1 MIQEIGAGRF
11 HNEYQ
16 NRIPQPQDY
25 VIAFEGR
32 DRRTDR
38 ILAYWSDEDNTL
50 SFPRVEDMGQPLSD
64 YIYLFSLDGCA
75 YYLLEQFVE
84 AGVLPEDARA
94 EYRGIRSLRVSMPQD
109 LCFLG
114 MTAYHLFVWYRN
126 NRFCGKCGNR
136 NIHDDKERMMRCPSC
151 GQMHFPKICPAV
163 IVAVRDGERL
173 MMSRYAGRE
182 YKGRAL
188 LAGFCEIGETAEE
201 TVSREVME
209 EVGIRVKNIRYFGS
223 QPWGFDRN
231 LLLGFVCDL
240 DGDDTVTID
249 TDELAVARWVSRDEI
264 EPEKNLRSLTA
275 TMIEA
280 FRLGEI

>member
-1 MIQEIGAGRF
+1 MIQDIGAGRF
-11 HNEYQ
+11 RNEY
-16 NRIPQPQDY
+16 RHKLPHWQDY

-32 DRRTDR
+32 DRRSDS
-38 ILAYWSDEDNTL
+38 ILAYWSDEDHTL
-50 SFPRVEDMGQPLSD
+50 SFPTVKDMAQPLSD
-64 YIYLFSLDGCA
+64 YIYLFSLDGRA
-75 YYLLEQFVE
+75 YFLLEQYE
-84 AGVLPEDARA
+84 EEGVLPEDVRA
-94 EYRGIRSLRVSMPQD
+94 EYRGIRYLRTMMPQD

-126 NRFCGKCGNR
+126 NRFCGKCGSK
-136 NIHDDKERMMRCPSC
+136 NIHDEKERMMRCPSC

-163 IVAVRDGERL
+163 IVAVRNGDRL

-209 EVGIRVKNIRYFGS
+209 EVGIRVKNIQYFGS

-249 TDELAVARWVSRDEI
+249 TEELAVAKWVPRNEI

-280 FRLGEI
+280 FRLGDI